1 MTRRCVHQ
9 WLGGGGEVDV
19 RLATAADAEPIR
31 AIYNAE
37 VTGTTFVFDIRP
49 RSVADQIEWLD
60 DHAGAHPAIVAT
72 DGDSGAVI
80 GFGSLSPYRSRPAYA
95 TTVEDSVYV
104 HSGHRGRGVG
114 RLLLGELVRLGTAR
128 GFHAMIGRIVDRNE
142 PSIKLHEACG
152 FQLVGIEREVGRKFG
167 RWLDVA
173 VMQRML

>member
-1 MTRRCVHQ
+1 VR
-9 WLGGGGEVDV
+9 V
-19 RLATAADAEPIR
+19 RLAKSADAEAIR

-49 RSVADQIEWLD
+49 RTATEQIQWLD
-60 DHAGAHPAIVAT
+60 DHAGAHPAIVAV
-72 DGDSGAVI
+72 DGNGGANDIV

-104 HSGHRGRGVG
+104 HTGHRGRGVG
-114 RLLLGELVRLGTAR
+114 KLLLGELVRLGTAH

-142 PSIKLHEACG
+142 PSIKLHESCG
-152 FQLVGIEREVGRKFG
+152 FQLVGVEREVGRKFG